1 MLLDQL
7 FDLKSKVIMISFDY
21 LLSIAFILNTVIV
34 CNHCVLQE
42 QELQDLNKDL
52 RKKVTSS
59 ALKFLTTM
67 NLDVFFSFDTA
78 MNLGSWM
85 LTLNT
90 MYLFLSLVK
99 IWHNSFFFVED
110 LA

>member
-59 ALKFLTTM
+59 ALKLVITM
-67 NLDVFFSFDTA
+67 NLDVFFSFATA
-78 MNLGSWM
+78 MNSGAWM

-90 MYLFLSLVK
+90 TYLFLSLVK
-99 IWHNSFFFVED
+99 IWHNT
-110 LA
+110 